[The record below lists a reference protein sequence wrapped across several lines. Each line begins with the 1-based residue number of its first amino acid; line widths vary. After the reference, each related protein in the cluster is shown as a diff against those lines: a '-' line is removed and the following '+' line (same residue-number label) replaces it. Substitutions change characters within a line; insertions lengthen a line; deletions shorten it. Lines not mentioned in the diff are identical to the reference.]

1 MLQHERLCSWK
12 EVIDE
17 DHGMIVKRLG
27 GEDLSQCNEIG
38 MLELFP
44 LVDENHALG
53 VDQAEP
59 VDTSQHHAL
68 PVFSVGSF
76 VY

>member
-17 DHGMIVKRLG
+17 DHGMIMKRLG
-27 GEDLSQCNEIG
+27 GKDLSQCDEIG